1 MRRFHRRRP
10 SPNPGNLARPAVSH
24 SLSGI
29 YLTMHHTSRFALPGL
44 MAAAA
49 LLAGC
54 VTSQG
59 VNNPAGVP
67 VAEVRPD
74 ERGLVAGT
82 GIESQDLVAVTDKMS
97 RSILGIPD
105 IAQARAKPF
114 IVLEP
119 VTNNTRF
126 PINKDIFL
134 TRIRTQLNSK
144 AYGRVSFLDRD
155 MMKTLANERDL
166 KRTGQVTTSSDP
178 NIVEFRGA
186 DYFLTGKLDGMTTRT
201 SAGTSDYVLY
211 SFRLTNAR
219 TSEIVWEDSAEI
231 KKQGLEDAAYR

>member
-1 MRRFHRRRP
+1 MK
-10 SPNPGNLARPAVSH
+10 S
-24 SLSGI
+24 
-29 YLTMHHTSRFALPGL
+29 T
-44 MAAAA
+44 A
-49 LLAGC
+49 LLSRASLLAAMLVFGGC
-54 VTSQG
+54 ATTG
-59 VNNPAGVP
+59 VNQPAGVP
-67 VAEVRPD
+67 PTEMRPD
-74 ERGLVAGT
+74 ERGFVAGT
-82 GIESQDLVAVTDKMS
+82 GIESQDLVSVTDKMA
-97 RSILGIPD
+97 RSVLGIPE
-105 IAQARAKPF
+105 IARAQTKPY

-144 AYGRVSFLDRD
+144 AAGHVSFLDRE
-155 MMKTLANERDL
+155 MMKTLERERAL
-166 KRTGQVTTSSDP
+166 KQSGQVTASADP
-178 NIVEFRGA
+178 NVVEFRGA
-186 DYFLTGKLDGMTTRT
+186 DYFLTGKLDGLTTRT